1 MSGVKI
7 LKFFFVN
14 KKMKLILVLSA
25 VLSIALSHPYKSSG
39 GHGGHEVIGKIQN
52 KNKISAITKELNLE
66 ILKKKTRRLL
76 HNSEKKLI
84 IKIS

>member
-52 KNKISAITKELNLE
+52 
-66 ILKKKTRRLL
+66 
-76 HNSEKKLI
+76 EKK
-84 IKIS
+84 